1 MIMTIWGDSL
11 ELPHI
16 AFNGILWH
24 FVKFKLTKKLTP

>member
-1 MIMTIWGDSL
+1 MVMMMRGDSS